1 MSNVTLRAET
11 GRPTGTRSS
20 RRLRL
25 SGMVPATVYGQGAE
39 ALSIAVSARDLRS
52 ALTTEAGLNAVIN
65 LQIGEDTHTSLARQL
80 QLHPTRGDIIHLDFL
95 KISLTDEV
103 EAVVGIELVGD
114 PAGIR
119 EGGGILETI
128 ANTVTIRA
136 LVTAIPE
143 SIPVE
148 ISGLGVGDTLR
159 VADLPSLSGV
169 EYLEDPDRP
178 ILLVSLPAIAQ
189 AAETE
194 ADEEAELVVEGEEI
208 GGTPDTGPGSGA

>member
-1 MSNVTLRAET
+1 MSKVILRAET
-11 GRPTGTRSS
+11 GRRTGTRSS

-25 SGMVPATVYGQGAE
+25 KGMVPATFYGQGTE

-52 ALTTEAGLNAVIN
+52 ALTTDAGLNAVIN

-80 QLHPTRGDIIHLDFL
+80 QLHPTKGDIIHLDFL

-114 PAGIR
+114 PVGIR

-128 ANTVTIRA
+128 ANTVTVRA

-159 VADLPSLSGV
+159 VSDLPTRSGV

-178 ILLVSLPAIAQ
+178 ILVVSLPAIAQ
-189 AAETE
+189 TAEEE
-194 ADEEAELVVEGEEI
+194 ADEEADLALEGEEI
-208 GGTPDTGPGSGA
+208 GEAPDTVSGSGA